1 MCRNNN
7 RNRTFVGPAVVA
19 GQEDG
24 ATKTVRPT
32 TIVTTAQIHT
42 TPGMTTTTEDKDAV
56 VITNVEA
63 ASGVAT
69 RGQRKGNRDKL
80 STSKSRQMTKAE

>member
-1 MCRNNN
+1 M
-7 RNRTFVGPAVVA
+7 
-19 GQEDG
+19 
-24 ATKTVRPT
+24 
-32 TIVTTAQIHT
+32 
-42 TPGMTTTTEDKDAV
+42 TTEDKDAV

>member
-24 ATKTVRPT
+24 VTKTVRPT
-32 TIVTTAQIHT
+32 TIVTTAQTHT
-42 TPGMTTTTEDKDAV
+42 TPGTTTTTQDKDTV
-56 VITNVEA
+56 DITNVEA

-80 STSKSRQMTKAE
+80 STSKARQMTKAE

>member
-1 MCRNNN
+1 MCRSNN
-7 RNRTFVGPAVVA
+7 RNSSVVGPAVAA

-24 ATKTVRPT
+24 VTKTTQPT
-32 TIVTTAQIHT
+32 TIVTTAQVHT
-42 TPGMTTTTEDKDAV
+42 TPGTKKTTEDKDAV

>member
-24 ATKTVRPT
+24 VTKTTPAT

-42 TPGMTTTTEDKDAV
+42 TPGTKKISEDKDAV
-56 VITNVEA
+56 LITGVEA